1 MLLRV
6 LLPLLLLIPVNSLW
20 MMTAS
25 LWNAGYPTTVSLYF
39 NCVFVLFL
47 LVVGNRVVSRLS
59 SKWALSARDI
69 LTIYIGLAVASAING
84 LDMLQLIGSL
94 IAGPHTLA
102 TPEND
107 WLGLFIRHIPSWFVV
122 SDRTALAN
130 YSHGESSFYLPVHLR
145 AWAVPALAWGLFTI
159 FLVVMMLGMTLILSS
174 RWVHEERLSYPVIQ
188 LPLAMVQERF
198 FSQSLM
204 WVGFALGAIVATVN
218 GLHFFYPAIPTI
230 GRPVNIGVLFTEKP
244 LNAIGWLP
252 VAAHPFAVGLGYLIP
267 LELSFSCWFFYFFW
281 KFERVLAAMSGVRT
295 PGFPFID
302 EQTTGAYLAFGVVG
316 LWAARRYIKRA
327 FRRDAEPTSRWG
339 VILFGAGMAGLF
351 GFCLRA
357 GLAVGAIGLFFALY
371 ALLSVAVG
379 RLRAELGAPVHDLH
393 FSGPERMMVSVFGS
407 RFFRPKDLT
416 ILSFFFFFNR
426 AYRSH
431 PMPTILEGF
440 KMSERVD
447 VAPSRL
453 TVALLVAIVW
463 ATASA
468 FGAHLHSAYRFGTS
482 TRFWPAYETFNR
494 LTTWLGTPTPPDVR
508 YMAAYGFGAWV
519 VFALTA
525 IRARFLWFP
534 FHPAGFVVSSSWG
547 MNPFWFSIF
556 LSWGIKTVL
565 LRVGGIGLYRRG
577 IPFFLGAILGEFLAD
592 SVSSLGGTFLRVPTY
607 LWYG

>member
-1 MLLRV
+1 
-6 LLPLLLLIPVNSLW
+6 

-39 NCVFVLFL
+39 NCVLYLFL
-47 LVVGNRVVSRLS
+47 MVVANRAVARLAPKRAMS
-59 SKWALSARDI
+59 SGDI
-69 LTIYIGLAVASAING
+69 LTVYVGLAVASAING

-107 WLGLFIRHIPSWFVV
+107 WLGTFIGHIPSWFVV
-122 SDRTALAN
+122 TDRTALTN
-130 YSHGESSFYLPVHLR
+130 YSQGESSFYAPEHIR
-145 AWAVPALAWGLFTI
+145 AWAVPAFAWGVFTV

-174 RWVHEERLSYPVIQ
+174 RWVAEERLSYPVIQ
-188 LPLAMVQERF
+188 LPLAMTQERF
-198 FSQSLM
+198 FSQPLM
-204 WVGFALGAIVATVN
+204 WIGFALGAVVATVN
-218 GLHFFYPAIPTI
+218 GLHFFYPIIPSI
-230 GRPVNIGVLFTEKP
+230 GRPVNLGVLFTEKP

-252 VAAHPFAVGLGYLIP
+252 VAAHPFAVGLGFLIP

-281 KFERVLAAMSGVRT
+281 KFERVLAAMSGIRT
-295 PGFPFID
+295 PGFPFVD
-302 EQTTGAYLAFGVVG
+302 EQTTGAYLAFAVVG
-316 LWAARRYIKRA
+316 LWVARRHIRRA
-327 FRRDAEPTSRWG
+327 FGRNAEPTSRG
-339 VILFGAGMAGLF
+339 GAILFTIGIAGLV

-357 GLAVGAIGLFFALY
+357 GLSVGAVALFFSLY
-371 ALLSVAVG
+371 ALLSVAIG

-393 FSGPERMMVSVFGS
+393 FAGPERMMVSVFGS

-440 KMSERVD
+440 KIGERVGTS
-447 VAPSRL
+447 PSRL
-453 TVALLVAIVW
+453 TIAVLVAIVW

-468 FGAHLHSAYRFGTS
+468 FGAHLQSAYHFGTS
-482 TRFWPAYETFNR
+482 ARFWPAYETFNR
-494 LTTWLGTPTPPDVR
+494 LTGWLGTPTPPDVR
-508 YMAAYGFGAWV
+508 YMAAYGFGACV

-525 IRARFLWFP
+525 IRTRFLWFP
-534 FHPAGFVVSSSWG
+534 FHPVGFVVSSSWG

-556 LSWGIKTVL
+556 VSWAIKLTL
-565 LRVGGIGLYRRG
+565 LRMGGIGLYRRG
-577 IPFFLGAILGEFLAD
+577 IPFFLGAVLGEFLAD
-592 SVSSLGGTFLRVPTY
+592 SGSSIAGTLLRVPTY